1 MTETEKEEK
10 NKAAYLDLPNFWL
23 TSRPWL
29 MLAFIGAFIFC
40 QLLVFKHGFPEST
53 LETLISAQGTFFF
66 SVLIAAVGLIAA
78 VFFFFRYKFLCD
90 ELEKAEKM
98 VSGARNDGQS
108 IDFLALEEGFAT
120 LGKPFPELYAEYSRS
135 VRPLR
140 REDGSSELS
149 KVDMDGLTDFVSLRP
164 SADFFNEDT
173 LYYSRINV
181 PLYQS
186 VPGIL
191 TGLGILFTFVG
202 LAAGVS
208 LATRGLLPA
217 DAASAA
223 GIGSM
228 NVAELLKSI
237 GNLLDGAGQAFITSI
252 VGLFISF
259 FFSSWLQGCEHNVLS
274 RIEKLNA
281 KLASYITHAD
291 PERLALIRTM
301 RTIRQEELMR
311 SFSEHWDMM
320 SDKFIEKLGN
330 VLNEQSTAQTSALVG
345 AIDALRDSFDK
356 FSEKQSQAIT
366 DEVRQAME
374 EFSVMLS
381 KKHAGH
387 DRVLCSIG

>member
-149 KVDMDGLTDFVSLRP
+149 KVDMDGL
-164 SADFFNEDT
+164 
-173 LYYSRINV
+173 
-181 PLYQS
+181 
-186 VPGIL
+186 
-191 TGLGILFTFVG
+191 
-202 LAAGVS
+202 
-208 LATRGLLPA
+208 
-217 DAASAA
+217 AS
-223 GIGSM
+223 S
-228 NVAELLKSI
+228 
-237 GNLLDGAGQAFITSI
+237 
-252 VGLFISF
+252 
-259 FFSSWLQGCEHNVLS
+259 LS
-274 RIEKLNA
+274 RFL
-281 KLASYITHAD
+281 
-291 PERLALIRTM
+291 
-301 RTIRQEELMR
+301 Q
-311 SFSEHWDMM
+311 
-320 SDKFIEKLGN
+320 
-330 VLNEQSTAQTSALVG
+330 
-345 AIDALRDSFDK
+345 
-356 FSEKQSQAIT
+356 
-366 DEVRQAME
+366 
-374 EFSVMLS
+374 
-381 KKHAGH
+381 
-387 DRVLCSIG
+387 